1 MTKYSIML
9 DTWLRT
15 FALDPKGFGQ
25 WFEILKG
32 LEVFKSVTF
41 TLEPSENTT
50 GLPLS
55 ITINTDEIHSTNQE

>member
-41 TLEPSENTT
+41 TLKPEANTT
-50 GLPLS
+50 GTEVS
-55 ITINTDEIHSTNQE
+55 ITLDYHANTAH